1 MVFEGNF
8 IEEMTQQMVAALS
21 FALEADAEVEISEP
35 KQVRKVLSTVTY
47 AFSGEFAAGELFGSF
62 YGQYSQKD
70 NTVTLTQMKL
80 KFGDMDAESVVKCA
94 SNQALLQGLSNAY
107 SIYLTRKSAQPRIY
121 PELVK
126 KLDQIKEILAGNPA
140 LEKVSPIIAD
150 IKDMFGTDIELVD
163 KLPTEK
169 EY

>member
-8 IEEMTQQMVAALS
+8 VQEMTQQMVAALS
-21 FALEADAEVEISEP
+21 FAMEADAEVEIAEP
-35 KQVRKVLSTVTY
+35 VQVRKVLSTVTY
-47 AFSGEFAAGELFGSF
+47 AFSGEFAAGELFGTF

-70 NTVTLTQMKL
+70 SNVTLTQMKL

-107 SIYLTRKSAQPRIY
+107 SIYLTRKAAQPRIY
-121 PELVK
+121 PQLVK
-126 KLDQIKEILAGNPA
+126 KLDKIKEILTGNPA
-140 LEKVSPIIAD
+140 LEKVSSVIAE
-150 IKDMFGTDIELVD
+150 IKDLYGTDIELVD

-169 EY
+169 ES

>member
-35 KQVRKVLSTVTY
+35 KLVRKVLSTVTY

-107 SIYLTRKSAQPRIY
+107 SIYLTRKGAQPRIY
-121 PELVK
+121 PNLVK
-126 KLDQIKEILAGNPA
+126 KLDRIQEILTGNPA
-140 LEKVSPIIAD
+140 FEKVSPIIAD
-150 IKDMFGTDIELVD
+150 IKEMFGTDIELVD